1 MKKSIAALALATSLM
16 GCATTGTDPI
26 AVQVANATYKICGFL
41 PDTIKLA
48 NLISTLVGGGAII
61 GQVEQ
66 IAQEICDAATAAV
79 TPVTPVTPKSS
90 GLHVAK
96 NIRVVKDITVIVR
109 DVPVTGHFVR

>member
-1 MKKSIAALALATSLM
+1 MKKQIAALALATSLM

-41 PDTIKLA
+41 PATATLA

-66 IAQEICDAATAAV
+66 IAREICDAATAA
-79 TPVTPVTPKSS
+79 VTPVTPKSS

-109 DVPVTGHFVR
+109 DSPVTGHFVH